1 MKNQFFEN
9 KLLFQWRNYVIDGK
23 VVTSSMYRK
32 NFKLNK
38 DGNDIPPDMIKFVED
53 RCKEYMPHKVFAMDI
68 ALCGGDYYI
77 IECGCLNSVGLYHC
91 DLTKLVDRWKN
102 PIQPG

>member
-1 MKNQFFEN
+1 M
-9 KLLFQWRNYVIDGK
+9 LLWGNYVIDGK

-91 DLTKLVDRWKN
+91 DLTKLVEGLSN
-102 PIQPG
+102 FVASNHL

>member
-1 MKNQFFEN
+1 M
-9 KLLFQWRNYVIDGK
+9 IDGK

-68 ALCGGDYYI
+68 ALVVEI
-77 IECGCLNSVGLYHC
+77 IISSSVAVL
-91 DLTKLVDRWKN
+91 
-102 PIQPG
+102 IQLGFIIVTSQNLLRAFLIL